1 MNYNSLNENNLIKQ
15 FLCCTPINTINLLI
29 SKESINHFVNLEKQ
43 KEILESTINSNLNI
57 KYPVKRS
64 YQRAFLKWLMNKIE
78 EEDGE
83 IHDDIYATYCNLI
96 SSMSDE
102 SVHYRHFLI
111 GHHYINIKESTNII
125 SEGTTGLCSWQ
136 GAIELSEWC
145 MKNKEIFSGKVIL
158 ELGCGVGLTGLC
170 IIKNCS
176 PQQYIFT
183 DYHKTV
189 LNMVSEN
196 IKLNLL
202 NNEKE
207 VHSELKHNR
216 LKLQLEYN
224 FTNVQVMELNW
235 KDISKYINEKWIV
248 PDIVIGADILYDEDL
263 FHDLILGLKA
273 FLSFSNRYAIIAA
286 TIRNV
291 DTISQFLHQL
301 ASPFFQRIYCSSA
314 NDT

>member
-1 MNYNSLNENNLIKQ
+1 MNSNSLNENNIIRQ
-15 FLCCTPINTINLLI
+15 FLSCTPINAINILI
-29 SKESINHFVNLEKQ
+29 SKESTNQFLNLENQ
-43 KEILESTINSNLNI
+43 KEILENTINNNLVR

-64 YQRAFLKWLMNKIE
+64 YQRAFLKCLMNKIE

-83 IHDDIYATYCNLI
+83 IHDDIYTTYCNLI
-96 SSMSDE
+96 SSMPDE
-102 SVHYRHFLI
+102 SIHYRHFLI
-111 GHHYINIKESTNII
+111 GHHCISIKESTNII

-136 GAIELSEWC
+136 GAIELSNWC
-145 MKNKEIFSGKVIL
+145 MKNKEKFSGKVIL

-183 DYHKTV
+183 DCHKTV
-189 LNMVSEN
+189 LDMVSEN

-224 FTNVQVMELNW
+224 STNVQVIELDW
-235 KDISKYINEKWIV
+235 KDIIKYINEEWIV
-248 PDIVIGADILYDEDL
+248 PDIVIGADILYDEDS
-263 FHDLILGLKA
+263 FHELILGLKA
-273 FLSFSNRYAIIAA
+273 FLAFSNRYAIIAA

-301 ASPFFQRIYCSSA
+301 ASPFFQRIYCSTV
-314 NDT
+314 NNT